1 MPRERGS
8 SCFFA
13 MLGEPSLELRSDCA
27 DVATL
32 NAVSAY
38 LPRSLISHLSS
49 GQVQVPERHRCKAAL
64 AFVDVSG
71 FTKLSLALEKEH
83 GPEGAEKLQLFI
95 NSYFHRL
102 IRSVLF
108 HGGDILKFAGDAFLV
123 MWRARED
130 DDEDDDDEDSF
141 VRGERQ
147 LREVT
152 AQAVRCCL
160 SILCDCDHFE
170 PAPGVPLRL
179 HSGVAAGELDVFV
192 LGEQELGLEYLV
204 AGPVV
209 DAMGVA
215 TDESEAGEV
224 CLAAQVRCL
233 PPPPSGRDAP
243 LFTSPPPPG
252 GGTGASACSGTGA
265 RRAGS
270 AAA

>member
-123 MWRARED
+123 VSLFAFAIHSSLFSDPAVSSISSRTLERRE
-130 DDEDDDDEDSF
+130 
-141 VRGERQ
+141 
-147 LREVT
+147 
-152 AQAVRCCL
+152 
-160 SILCDCDHFE
+160 
-170 PAPGVPLRL
+170 
-179 HSGVAAGELDVFV
+179 
-192 LGEQELGLEYLV
+192 
-204 AGPVV
+204 
-209 DAMGVA
+209 
-215 TDESEAGEV
+215 
-224 CLAAQVRCL
+224 
-233 PPPPSGRDAP
+233 
-243 LFTSPPPPG
+243 
-252 GGTGASACSGTGA
+252 ACM
-265 RRAGS
+265 
-270 AAA
+270 